1 MQTIHI
7 NKLIRVRIII
17 FRKKYNMKYVYILIL
32 LLFAENTHAQEKNP
46 AELFWNNLKEH
57 CGKAYEGK
65 LDESLKNDDFSG
77 KKLIMYVWE
86 CEENSIK
93 IPFYVG
99 DDKSRTWVLTLEGNR
114 IKLKHDHRHEDG
126 SEDSIT
132 QYGGISTNP
141 GSSNFQ
147 FFPADEET
155 AILIPAAASNVWWIT
170 VSEDSFSYNLKRLGS
185 ERPQFT
191 VKFDL
196 TKPVEIPG
204 APWGAE

>member
-1 MQTIHI
+1 
-7 NKLIRVRIII
+7 
-17 FRKKYNMKYVYILIL
+17 MKYISIL
-32 LLFAENTHAQEKNP
+32 LFLLFTQNSIAQDKNN
-46 AELFWNNLKEH
+46 AELFWNNLKEY
-57 CGKAYEGK
+57 CGKAFEGK
-65 LDESLKNDDFSG
+65 LDESIKNDSFSG
-77 KKLIMYVWE
+77 KKLTMYIWE
-86 CEENSIK
+86 CDEKTIK

-99 DDKSRTWVLTLEGNR
+99 DDKSRTWVLTLEGDR

-132 QYGGISTNP
+132 QYGGMSTNA
-141 GSSNFQ
+141 GLENLQ

-155 AILIPAAASNVWWIT
+155 AKLIPAAAPNVWWIT
-170 VSEDSFSYNLKRLGS
+170 LNEDTFSYNLKRLGT

-191 VKFDL
+191 VTFDL